1 MDKELPSNKKTKL
14 EDNQTSDPGTHRKSE
29 KDLKTT
35 KTKKEERIANVT
47 RVKKKKAFLVIGD
60 QV

>member
-14 EDNQTSDPGTHRKSE
+14 EDNQTSDPGTHMKSE

-47 RVKKKKAFLVIGD
+47 RVKKKKKHF
-60 QV
+60 